1 MMSNVGLPDRQE
13 PEPVEQLDP
22 ASHKAAHEA
31 DLAQSQG
38 AMPSGDPR

>member
-13 PEPVEQLDP
+13 PEPVERLNP
-22 ASHKAAHEA
+22 AASAYEA
-31 DLAQSQG
+31 DLVQSQE